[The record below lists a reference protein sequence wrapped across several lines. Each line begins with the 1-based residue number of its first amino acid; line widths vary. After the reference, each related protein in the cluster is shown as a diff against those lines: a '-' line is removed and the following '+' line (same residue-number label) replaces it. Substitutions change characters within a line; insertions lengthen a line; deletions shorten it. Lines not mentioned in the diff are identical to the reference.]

1 MIVTPTNVVQSRRIV
16 EQHGLLIGEA
26 VIGANAVGNFLASV
40 RDAVPKRSDA
50 VGRMAAVRGHR
61 LPT

>member
-1 MIVTPTNVVQSRRIV
+1 MIVTTTNDVQSRRV
-16 EQHGLLIGEA
+16 DQHHSLLIGEA
-26 VIGANAVGNFLASV
+26 IPGLNAV
-40 RDAVPKRSDA
+40 RDVSGGRAAA